1 MQNSLPVYD
10 NIVNK
15 ISSNQTFDIG
25 IDDKK
30 DLIRNLEE
38 NIDTH
43 ELIFVIIR
51 IYQIKNS
58 NNVSSLPYQSK
69 YLKTKKGYK
78 FDIDNLPSKLV
89 YILIEFYKL
98 HNNSKNDKL

>member
-15 ISSNQTFDIG
+15 INGTQTFNITEDQ
-25 IDDKK
+25 KK
-30 DLIRNLEE
+30 ELIHYISN
-38 NIDTH
+38 NADTH

-51 IYQIKNS
+51 IYQVKNS

-69 YLKTKKGYK
+69 YLKTKRGYK
-78 FDIDNLPSKLV
+78 FDIDNLPPKLL

-98 HNNSKNDKL
+98 HFNSKK

>member
-10 NIVNK
+10 NIVNRITSEQVFN
-15 ISSNQTFDIG
+15 ISIEDKNKL
-25 IDDKK
+25 IDD
-30 DLIRNLEE
+30 ITT

-43 ELIFVIIR
+43 ELVFVIIR
-51 IYQIKNS
+51 LYQVKNS

-69 YLKTKKGYK
+69 FLKTKKGYK
-78 FDIDNLPSKLV
+78 FDIENLPSKLL

-98 HNNSKNDKL
+98 HYNSKK